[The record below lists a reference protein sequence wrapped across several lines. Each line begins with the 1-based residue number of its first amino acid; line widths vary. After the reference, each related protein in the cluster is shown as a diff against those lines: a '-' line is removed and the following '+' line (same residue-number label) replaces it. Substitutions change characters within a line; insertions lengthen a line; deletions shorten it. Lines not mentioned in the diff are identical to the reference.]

1 MSWAT
6 FWSWTCWTASW
17 CFFTAAVVFVIQ
29 WWTGFKMHDAKLR
42 FLEMKIDALLDEL
55 EVDFDERLAEQM
67 STILDERGQRKAA
80 VCYMATAGVTP
91 SEAENYVERL
101 IEKQQSTEDDDS
113 EDDDPED
120 DDPEDNDPE
129 DAIQQRFERR
139 FRHRPLEGNSPRC
152 GGGRVARRRSAQD
165 ARRCGRR
172 NVRRPA
178 ASQRGRRRR

>member
-29 WWTGFKMHDAKLR
+29 WWTGFKMYAAKLR

-120 DDPEDNDPE
+120 DDPEDGDSE
-129 DAIQQRFERR
+129 DDGSSGGSATDRSKGTRLDAAGDVFDVADLHKMLDDVVAKTWRDQ
-139 FRHRPLEGNSPRC
+139 PR
-152 GGGRVARRRSAQD
+152 Q
-165 ARRCGRR
+165 
-172 NVRRPA
+172 
-178 ASQRGRRRR
+178 QRGRRRR